1 MKRKSRICITC
12 RMKPSV
18 QGTEVCDSCTVAVK
32 ETVNEAKENS
42 CGISEE
48 AKLVANILVWP
59 FNIFD

>member
-18 QGTEVCDSCTVAVK
+18 QGTEVCVSCKVAVK
-32 ETVNEAKENS
+32 EPVNGAQENS
-42 CGISEE
+42 CGISED

-59 FNIFD
+59 FTIFD